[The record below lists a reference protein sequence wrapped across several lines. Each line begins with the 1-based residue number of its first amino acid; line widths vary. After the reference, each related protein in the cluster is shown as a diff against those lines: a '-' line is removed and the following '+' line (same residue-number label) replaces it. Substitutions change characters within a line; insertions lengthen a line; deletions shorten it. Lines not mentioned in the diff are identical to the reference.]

1 MHTTRST
8 AAATSRRPRLRR
20 LVGAA
25 GLAVALTLSQAGT
38 AAAAPAELAAT
49 VGTTGL
55 SGWIQNNMI
64 AIGML
69 IAGAVI
75 VFRARSKDWNGAL
88 VTGGIAIL
96 GLAVAAM
103 GTGSTAMDVGKWLV
117 GLVVTA

>member
-8 AAATSRRPRLRR
+8 GSSTSRRPWLRR
-20 LVGAA
+20 IVGVA

-38 AAAAPAELAAT
+38 AAAAPELAAT

-55 SGWIQNNMI
+55 SGWIQNNLI
-64 AIGML
+64 SIGL
-69 IAGAVI
+69 LVAGAVI
-75 VFRARSKDWNGAL
+75 TFRAKSKDWNGAL

-103 GTGSTAMDVGKWLV
+103 GTGSTAMEVGKWLV